1 MPIDM
6 TDTAA
11 MERAGLSPLAAR
23 YYAARNA
30 VIRARNEKIKD
41 AEAECQAELAALR
54 EQYEADRA
62 TEAQQGGA
70 R

>member
-1 MPIDM
+1 M
-6 TDTAA
+6 TDTDS

-23 YYAARNA
+23 FYAARNA
-30 VIRARNEKIKD
+30 VIAHRNEKIKA
-41 AEAECQAELAALR
+41 AEAECQVELAALR

-62 TEAQQGGA
+62 TEAQQDGA